1 MTQTTEHGPASTD
14 FPQTVLVQGGR
25 RAALVRCLLRGA
37 TAAGLGLGALTVL
50 VMVLWI
56 SSPYPDSGPDG
67 ALHVAASL
75 WLLAHGTELVRVE
88 TLYGTPAPIGVVP
101 LLLAVLPAWLAHRA
115 VRDALTPDD
124 AELRPRPSTRTA
136 VWGVATGYLLVGACV
151 TVYAREG
158 SIVPDA
164 LSALLH
170 LPLLAFAAATTGAWS
185 ANGRLFAPPAGAP
198 PAGAPSA
205 GAAASKWPSWDDVR
219 VWLSGAR
226 AAVAARAAAAGA
238 LVLLGGGAVLVASS
252 LVWHADAAQDSF
264 LHLAD
269 EWSGRVAVLF
279 LGIVLVPN
287 AAVWAAAYGLGP
299 GFALGTGATATP
311 LALYGD
317 PVLPHFPLVAI
328 VPAQGPGTP
337 LNWSSAVVPVVAG
350 LAVGW
355 FGAGERGAPL
365 RRTAANALLGAVG
378 CGALTATLTAF
389 AAGPLGTHR
398 LADFGPA
405 WWLTGAAAVVWT
417 GALGVPVALGVRAW
431 RGRDSA
437 PAEAQPLK
445 APAKTPPTVSPK
457 TTLKTSPKAPPV
469 TGQPKPLSRGLG
481 RLKTL
486 KRAGPKPKT
495 TAPAAEKPKPSA
507 SPLDALEGRD
517 PLEVLDAQDGPYD
530 FLPLDAWAD
539 RPPPSPLPPTD
550 PSRPWAAPPSP
561 WPSDPDGGKGGQGK
575 GGQGA

>member
-50 VMVLWI
+50 VMMLWI

-75 WLLAHGTELVRVE
+75 WLLGHGTELVRVE
-88 TLYGTPAPIGVVP
+88 TLYGAPAPVGVVP
-101 LLLAVLPAWLAHRA
+101 LLLAALPAWLTHRA
-115 VRDALTPDD
+115 VRDALTSDD
-124 AELRPRPSTRTA
+124 EGLRPRPSTRNA

-151 TVYAREG
+151 TVYAGEG
-158 SIVPDA
+158 TLVPDP
-164 LSALLH
+164 LSALFH
-170 LPLLAFAAATTGAWS
+170 LPLLTFAAAVTGAWT
-185 ANGRLFAPPAGAP
+185 ANGRLLAPPTGSKSDGSKPTGSNSDGDSGAG
-198 PAGAPSA
+198 
-205 GAAASKWPSWDDVR
+205 SKWPSWDDVR
-219 VWLSGAR
+219 AWLAGAR

-252 LVWHADAAQDSF
+252 LVWHADATQDSF

-269 EWSGRVAVLF
+269 EWSGRLAVLF
-279 LGIVLVPN
+279 LGIALVPN

-317 PVLPHFPLVAI
+317 PALPHFPLVAI

-337 LNWSSAVVPVVAG
+337 LNWSSAAVPVVAG

-355 FGAGERGAPL
+355 FAAGERGASAG
-365 RRTAANALLGAVG
+365 RTAANALLAAAG
-378 CGALTATLTAF
+378 CGAIAAVLAAF
-389 AAGPLGTHR
+389 ASGPLGTHR
-398 LADFGPA
+398 LAEFGPA
-405 WWLTGAAAVVWT
+405 WWLTGGAALVWT
-417 GALGVPVALGVRAW
+417 GVLGVPVALGVRAW
-431 RGRDSA
+431 RGRGRGFASE
-437 PAEAQPLK
+437 PAEPLK
-445 APAKTPPTVSPK
+445 APPAKAPTTAPLV
-457 TTLKTSPKAPPV
+457 KTSPV
-469 TGQPKPLSRGLG
+469 TAQPKPPARGLSK
-481 RLKTL
+481 LKGM
-486 KRAGPKPKT
+486 KRAQSTSK
-495 TAPAAEKPKPSA
+495 AAAAAEQPRSSKPSM

-530 FLPLDAWAD
+530 FLPLDSWAD
-539 RPPPSPLPPTD
+539 RPTPSPLPPAD

-561 WPSDPDGGKGGQGK
+561 WPNDPDGKR
-575 GGQGA
+575 

>member
-14 FPQTVLVQGGR
+14 FPQTVLVQGGH

-88 TLYGTPAPIGVVP
+88 TLYGAPAPVGVVP
-101 LLLAVLPAWLAHRA
+101 LLLAALPAWLAHRA

-124 AELRPRPSTRTA
+124 AGLRPRPSTRTA
-136 VWGVATGYLLVGACV
+136 VWGVATGYLLVAACA
-151 TVYAREG
+151 TVYAGEG
-158 SIVPDA
+158 TLVPDPR
-164 LSALLH
+164 SALFH
-170 LPLLAFAAATTGAWS
+170 LPLFTFLAAATGAWT
-185 ANGRLFAPPAGAP
+185 ANGRLMAPPTGSM
-198 PAGAPSA
+198 SA
-205 GAAASKWPSWDDVR
+205 GSTSTETSGTASAASKRWPSWDDVR
-219 VWLSGAR
+219 LWLTGAR

-252 LVWHADAAQDSF
+252 LVWHADATQDSF

-269 EWSGRVAVLF
+269 EWSGRLAVLF

-287 AAVWAAAYGLGP
+287 AAVWAASYGLGP
-299 GFALGTGATATP
+299 GFALGTEATATP

-317 PVLPHFPLVAI
+317 PALPHFPLVAI

-337 LNWSSAVVPVVAG
+337 LNWSSAAVPVLAG

-355 FGAGERGAPL
+355 FGAGERGATV
-365 RRTAANALLGAVG
+365 RRTAANALLGAAG
-378 CGALTATLTAF
+378 CGALAAVLAAF
-389 AAGPLGTHR
+389 ASGPLGTHR
-398 LADFGPA
+398 LAEFGPA
-405 WWLTGAAAVVWT
+405 WWLMGGAALVWT
-417 GALGVPVALGVRAW
+417 GALGVPMALGVRAW
-431 RGRDSA
+431 RGRGFEA
-437 PAEAQPLK
+437 EPAEAL
-445 APAKTPPTVSPK
+445 
-457 TTLKTSPKAPPV
+457 KAPPV
-469 TGQPKPLSRGLG
+469 RTPVTAPPVKTPPVTAQPKPLTRGLSK
-481 RLKTL
+481 LKSM
-486 KRAGPKPKT
+486 KRAQPGPKAP
-495 TAPAAEKPKPSA
+495 APAAEQPKPPL

-530 FLPLDAWAD
+530 FLPLDSWAD
-539 RPPPSPLPPTD
+539 RPTPSPLPPAD

-561 WPSDPDGGKGGQGK
+561 WPNDPDGKR
-575 GGQGA
+575 